1 MVKNISKP
9 NNGSDVIDM
18 NLVKSDDANMKF
30 IGSNIKAS
38 PKANI
43 CQIEGRTMMSSFF
56 LKLWY
61 RQKYTN

>member
-1 MVKNISKP
+1 
-9 NNGSDVIDM
+9 M